1 MNKSFLLY
9 STLLVSVDPIA
20 MCSLVPLQAH
30 MAHLPP
36 QGHFRHFMDM
46 KVEKRLA
53 GWKERCS
60 RFGDIDMHKCCQFGQ
75 IFSPFQALATM
86 VSSSFV
92 MDFK

>member
-1 MNKSFLLY
+1 
-9 STLLVSVDPIA
+9 
-20 MCSLVPLQAH
+20 
-30 MAHLPP
+30 
-36 QGHFRHFMDM
+36 MDM